1 MANSRKLTTLF
12 NADSS
17 GFKKGVSQM
26 VQALEDA
33 NKALVKN
40 QYQQKECSKS
50 ISAAQSEIKKLQQ
63 IEKEKGQLDEEQTKK
78 LKQLNETIEK
88 EKTTL
93 AQLKTEQVGIKGTIT
108 SLSREITDNNSK
120 WTTLKGTIANLASDG
135 IEFLS
140 RKLLDL
146 GKNVI
151 SIGEQ
156 FSASMSEVGAISGA
170 SAADMELL
178 EKTAREYGSTT
189 KFSASEVA
197 QALKYMALAGWD
209 AQQSVDSLGSVLD
222 LAAAGNMDLAKASD
236 IVTDYITAFGLS
248 VKDSSHFVDI
258 MAYAM
263 SHSNTNV
270 EQLGEAY
277 KNCAAGAGSMG
288 YSVEDVTAALMTMA
302 NAGIKGGE
310 AGTALNA
317 VMTRLA
323 TDTKGCATELKQYG
337 IEIYDQND
345 RMKSMTS
352 ILESLSEQWSTLTD
366 KQQSNIGKMIAGQN
380 QLNAFKTIMAG
391 LSDKAKET
399 GQSFSDYTAALEK
412 CDGTSKGMAKTMSD
426 NLSGDLKTM
435 QSAFEE
441 LALKIYE
448 DGETPLRNMVKT
460 ITNEGVPAIEKLIE
474 NIDKLVPI
482 VVAAG
487 TAFVSY
493 KAAMGITSAVNTLVQ
508 TMKALDAAT
517 QGAAAAQGTL
527 NAVQAANPAGLVAA
541 ALGLLIGGLTSYAL
555 IASNSAKETGN
566 LNIETENYLST
577 LNQMKVKSE
586 ESLNVINN
594 LKTTYDELRTST
606 NLTAEEET
614 KLNSVAESLAETL
627 GISIDALKEKDGTY
641 KDLTKDID
649 EYIKKLQEQ
658 IRFEG
663 AKEGLTEAYKAYDQA
678 KEKALEYYSAVE
690 EQQNKVNKL
699 TEEYNN
705 AFKSDY
711 ETNSDRE
718 AALRGVKIN
727 LETEQNE
734 LEKLSGAWGDYY
746 IQASTAAEYIQQ
758 YTIDLGGSAE
768 KAAEEFEKNM
778 DVLNG
783 VSENVEKVSKTI
795 NKTKNET
802 DELSESIKKAADE
815 AEKSIKQAQED
826 LTDVSELLQKVNN
839 DIEKQGTISQST
851 ISSIAKKYPE
861 LTDKLNDYLVGLTDE
876 KDIIKS
882 LEQIY
887 NTDVNNFKK
896 QIAAKK
902 LDQEGYLK
910 TAAESNANLV
920 NKYKELYDIDLRN
933 FTTAEAAKLAAKK
946 KVQAEYN
953 KLLDEENYRVF
964 QNAYG
969 RQVYGKDS
977 NGKWHELTGNELA
990 AYDRTR
996 QNYFDFDEQDFL
1008 NKLASDIG
1016 KTYSDI
1022 TADVYL
1028 KTSNSESSSKS
1039 KTGSTTATAENTEK
1053 NKLDAYLKLIDQ
1065 KKALDELSIK
1075 SEIASY
1081 DYALKVFK
1089 ATEEQKIDIAKRRY
1103 NAEKQLRQQNLTYA
1117 QAAYNKLINGKIKEY
1132 EDKSKQTQTIADEKI
1147 RQIDD
1152 AIKKRQ
1158 QQQDDEKRKKE
1169 ISDIDDELRYRRNYL
1184 TETER
1189 NSLLRRKQD
1198 ILNEQAN
1205 VNYERNIELKK
1216 AQLQEQANNQISKNT
1231 LAIERLN
1238 AALENAA
1245 YYFAKA
1251 AGNQTAAQVV
1261 NNSTSNQTINY
1272 LRQGTSEEE
1281 FRRLMKTVI

>member
-1 MANSRKLTTLF
+1 MAKSRKYTTLF

-17 GFKKGVSQM
+17 GFKKGTSEVIK
-26 VQALEDA
+26 ALDET

-40 QYQQKECSKS
+40 QYQQKDCSRT
-50 ISAAQSEIKKLQQ
+50 ISDAQRELRKIAKEQKKTGVETDEQKEKIKKLNDT
-63 IEKEKGQLDEEQTKK
+63 IDSEKAK
-78 LKQLNETIEK
+78 
-88 EKTTL
+88 L
-93 AQLKTEQVGIKGTIT
+93 AQLRTEQTALKGNI
-108 SLSREITDNNSK
+108 SQLSRELTDNNDR

-140 RKLLDL
+140 RKLLQL

-151 SIGEQ
+151 AVGEQ

-189 KFSASEVA
+189 KFSASEAA

-248 VKDSSHFVDI
+248 VKDSAHFVDI

-345 RMKSMTS
+345 RMKSMAS

-448 DGETPLRNMVKT
+448 DGETPLRNLVKT
-460 ITNEGVPAIEKLIE
+460 ITNQGVPAIEKLIE

-493 KAAMGITSAVNTLVQ
+493 KAAMGMQTVITGLIQAMKNLTIATEEATVATGALNT
-508 TMKALDAAT
+508 T
-517 QGAAAAQGTL
+517 
-527 NAVQAANPAGLVAA
+527 QAANPAGALVAIIGA
-541 ALGLLIGGLTSYAL
+541 VVSLLTTYAL
-555 IASNSAKETGN
+555 IASNSAKETQN

-614 KLNSVAESLAETL
+614 KLSSVAESLAETL

-678 KEKALEYYSAVE
+678 KEKALEYYSAME
-690 EQQNKVNKL
+690 EQQKKVNKL

-718 AALRGVKIN
+718 AALRGIKIN
-727 LETEQNE
+727 LETEQKE

-778 DVLNG
+778 DALNG
-783 VSENVEKVSKTI
+783 VEPSLNGISENLKKSASAAV
-795 NKTKNET
+795 NAKNEFDNFST
-802 DELSESIKKAADE
+802 SVENVGDKTAKIEKFA
-815 AEKSIKQAQED
+815 KSIENLESTAKELKSSLSD
-826 LTDVSELLQKVNN
+826 LSGAYEKLGRGQTLDLETTLSL
-839 DIEKQGTISQST
+839 IE
-851 ISSIAKKYPE
+851 KYPE
-861 LTDKLNDYLVGLTDE
+861 YSGMLLAAAGNIDLQRQTIEKLFQVKKEEYILNQQKAIDELEASNNVARTEIKNIYDRIQAMKELAQVMNKFLGIKISDKLISDNDKVRQRIEAFNQTIYENLKKIQLLKNNIALVQGATLANYKVSSSSVSSSASATTTTTSSSDSKKNTEDVE
-876 KDIIKS
+876 KD
-882 LEQIY
+882 
-887 NTDVNNFKK
+887 
-896 QIAAKK
+896 
-902 LDQEGYLK
+902 
-910 TAAESNANLV
+910 
-920 NKYKELYDIDLRN
+920 
-933 FTTAEAAKLAAKK
+933 
-946 KVQAEYN
+946 
-953 KLLDEENYRVF
+953 
-964 QNAYG
+964 
-969 RQVYGKDS
+969 
-977 NGKWHELTGNELA
+977 
-990 AYDRTR
+990 
-996 QNYFDFDEQDFL
+996 
-1008 NKLASDIG
+1008 
-1016 KTYSDI
+1016 
-1022 TADVYL
+1022 
-1028 KTSNSESSSKS
+1028 
-1039 KTGSTTATAENTEK
+1039 
-1053 NKLDAYLKLIDQ
+1053 KLDAYLKLIDQ
-1065 KKALDELSIK
+1065 KKALDQVSLR

-1081 DYALKVFK
+1081 DYALKAYK
-1089 ATEEQKIDIAKRRY
+1089 ATEEQKMDIAKRRY
-1103 NAEKQLRQQNLTYA
+1103 NAEKQLRQQNLNYA
-1117 QAAYNKLINGKIKEY
+1117 QAAYDKLINGKIKEY
-1132 EDKSKQTQTIADEKI
+1132 EDKSKAAQQTADKKI
-1147 RQIDD
+1147 KELDD
-1152 AIKKRQ
+1152 KLKQ
-1158 QQQDDEKRKKE
+1158 KQQQDDDDRRKKE
-1169 ISDIDDELRYRRNYL
+1169 LADIDAELKYKKNYL
-1184 TETER
+1184 TATEK
-1189 NSLLRRKQD
+1189 NSLLKRRQD
-1198 ILNEQAN
+1198 IINEQASI
-1205 VNYERNIELKK
+1205 NYERSIELKK
-1216 AQLQEQANNQISKNT
+1216 NQLQEQANSQISRNT
-1231 LAIERLN
+1231 TAIERLS
-1238 AALENAA
+1238 AVLDNAA

-1251 AGNQTAAQVV
+1251 ADKQTAQQVV

-1272 LRQGTSEEE
+1272 LRQGTTEEE
-1281 FRRLMKTVI
+1281 FRRLMKTVY